1 MLSIIQGVNLTICVI
16 FTACYSYQMVYA
28 VLSLF
33 LRPKKY
39 EAKEEHR
46 YAVLIPARNERSVLP
61 GLIESI
67 RKQNYPQELIDL
79 YVVADNCT
87 DDTAQVVRRAGAKV
101 FERFNQRLVGK
112 GYALHD
118 LFNEMKQ
125 DGVLEKY
132 DGFFVFD
139 ADNLLD
145 ENYIREM
152 NKVFD
157 SGYRVVTSYRNSKN
171 YDSNWISA
179 GYSLW
184 FLREAK
190 FLNHVRMRL
199 HTSCAISGTG
209 FLIHRDIVERNGGWK
224 HYLLTEDIE
233 FTVDSV
239 LQGEKI
245 GYCATAKLYD
255 EQPIA
260 FKQSWNQRLRWAKGS
275 YQVFG
280 HYGGALVKQAVKK
293 RSFSCYDMI
302 MNVSPAMFV
311 TFASLLFNGIFCIVG
326 IFNLRVAPQII
337 PATLLAIAGSCLNVY
352 LLAFVMGT
360 LTTLTEWKEIHCP
373 TGKKIFYLFTF
384 PLFMMTYIPI
394 AVCALFQKITWKPI
408 EHTVVKTIE
417 DFQS

>member
-1 MLSIIQGVNLTICVI
+1 MLPIIQGVNLAIAII
-16 FTACYSYQMVYA
+16 FTVCYSYQMVYA
-28 VLSLF
+28 VLGLF
-33 LRPKKY
+33 LRPKKH
-39 EAKEEHR
+39 EAKVNHR
-46 YAVLIPARNERSVLP
+46 YAVIIPARNERSMLP
-61 GLIESI
+61 GLIGSL
-67 RKQNYPQELIDL
+67 RKQNYPQELIDI

-87 DDTAQVVRRAGAKV
+87 DDTAEVARRAGARV
-101 FERFNQRLVGK
+101 YERFNRQLVGK
-112 GYALHD
+112 GYAMQH
-118 LFNEMKQ
+118 LFQEMKK
-125 DGVLEKY
+125 DGLFHRY

-152 NKVFD
+152 NHVFD

-179 GYSLW
+179 GCSLW

-190 FLNHVRMRL
+190 FLNHVRMRM

-209 FLIHRDIVERNGGWK
+209 FLMHRDIVEKNGGWK

-245 GYCATAKLYD
+245 GYCAAAKLYD
-255 EQPIA
+255 EQPIS
-260 FKQSWNQRLRWAKGS
+260 FKQSWNQRLRWAKGT

-280 HYGGALVKQAVKK
+280 RYGRSLAKQAVCR

-311 TFASLLFNGIFCIVG
+311 TFASILFNGIFCLVG
-326 IFNLRVAPQII
+326 IMNLKVMPQII
-337 PATLLAIAGSCLNVY
+337 PATLASMAGSCLNIY
-352 LLAFVMGT
+352 LLAFAMGI
-360 LTTLTEWKEIHCP
+360 LTTITEWKEIHSSA
-373 TGKKIFYLFTF
+373 GKKIRYLFTF
-384 PLFMMTYIPI
+384 PIFMMTYIPI

-408 EHTVVKTIE
+408 EHTVIKTIE